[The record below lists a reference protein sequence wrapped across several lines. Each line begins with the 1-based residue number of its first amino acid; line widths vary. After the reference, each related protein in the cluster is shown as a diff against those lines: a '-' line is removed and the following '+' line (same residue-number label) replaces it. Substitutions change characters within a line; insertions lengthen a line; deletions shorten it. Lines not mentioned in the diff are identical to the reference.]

1 MVTNKI
7 YFMHQFYFSSIK
19 VLSECAQ
26 LQFKRKCTIF
36 GFRLRKAL
44 NIYLIIILEIC
55 QKQPFDIIAMT
66 SRGTLW
72 LCCIRIAQLMTHP
85 GVYTLPLTLQLC
97 YKPLCILKRVTKSQK
112 VHMSSHCVLQKLH
125 KVKISSHNLLQ
136 NLHNISFA

>member
-7 YFMHQFYFSSIK
+7 YFMHQFHFYSIK
-19 VLSECAQ
+19 VWSECAQ
-26 LQFKRKCTIF
+26 LQFKRTCNVF

-72 LCCIRIAQLMTHP
+72 LWCIRIAQLMTHP

-97 YKPLCILKRVTKSQK
+97 YKPLGILKRVTMNQK

-125 KVKISSHNLLQ
+125 
-136 NLHNISFA
+136 NISFAWYGSRGYIRGG